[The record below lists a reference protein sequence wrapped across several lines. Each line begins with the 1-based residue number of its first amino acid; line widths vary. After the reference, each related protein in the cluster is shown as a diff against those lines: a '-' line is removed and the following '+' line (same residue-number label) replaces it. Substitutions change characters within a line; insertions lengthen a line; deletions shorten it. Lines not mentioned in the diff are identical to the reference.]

1 MKIIRLLLF
10 LYIYVIHT
18 NNNTKIRMFET
29 IEKRFFAFLIGCI
42 GTRLLLVFI
51 AKYIDIS
58 LLPYLGYLSILPAV
72 GFMYIYLTGS
82 RKTGPEV
89 SGEKIWWNNIR
100 PIHSLLYFMFAY
112 SAIMKKS
119 YSWIFLLIDVV
130 FGLVMFSLNHYR
142 FIFLLRA

>member
-1 MKIIRLLLF
+1 MF

-18 NNNTKIRMFET
+18 NNNNNIMFET
-29 IEKRFFAFLIGCI
+29 MEKRFIAFLIGCI
-42 GTRLLLVFI
+42 GSRLLLVLI
-51 AKYIDIS
+51 AKNIDNG
-58 LLPYLGYLSILPAV
+58 LLPHLGYLSILPAI

-82 RKTGPEV
+82 RKTGLEV
-89 SGEKIWWNNIR
+89 SGEKIWWNNVR

-130 FGLVMFSLNHYR
+130 FGLVMVSRNHYR
-142 FIFLLRA
+142 FISSYFLRA